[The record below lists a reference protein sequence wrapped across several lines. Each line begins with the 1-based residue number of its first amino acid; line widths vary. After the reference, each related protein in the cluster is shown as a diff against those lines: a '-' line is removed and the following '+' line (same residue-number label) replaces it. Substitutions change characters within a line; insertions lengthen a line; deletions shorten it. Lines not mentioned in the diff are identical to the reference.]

1 MSNEV
6 VKSDTGEVTEVM
18 ETPPSRDNLFKVLVP
33 DAVHVLR
40 RAMLN
45 GRDQKLAVSTAQDVL
60 DRAGETKK
68 NDIREAAPVH
78 ISDSNV
84 QFLLQVLNESE

>member
-6 VKSDTGEVTEVM
+6 VKSESGEVTEAL
-18 ETPPSRDNLFKVLVP
+18 ETPVSRDNLFRVLVP
-33 DAVHVLR
+33 DALHVVR

-45 GRDQKLAVSTAQDVL
+45 GKDQKLAVSTAQDVL

-68 NDIREAAPVH
+68 NDVRESAPVH

-84 QFLLQVLNESE
+84 QFLLQVLKESE